1 MSHAPVPDTLHIDW
15 IPTALWPGRLGLTQ
29 APGQPGRDMAADMA
43 ALAREGTN
51 ILAPLLLDE
60 EFSRLGMNDYHAQA
74 EARSL
79 TVAPCPIQNGS
90 VPDDQTAFAAYV
102 DELMDQL
109 LDGRNLVLHCRG
121 GVGRAGLVAACLLV
135 QAGMPADAATNLV
148 RATRHPSALENA
160 AQVQFLHDFEDRLTR
175 R

>member
-1 MSHAPVPDTLHIDW
+1 MSAAPAPDTLHIDW

-29 APGQPGRDMAADMA
+29 APGQPGRDMAADMTT
-43 ALAREGTN
+43 LAREGAN
-51 ILAPLLLDE
+51 VIAPLLLDE
-60 EFSRLGMNDYHAQA
+60 EFSRLGMHDYHTQA
-74 EARSL
+74 EAQAL

-90 VPDDQTAFAAYV
+90 VPDDLPAFAAYL

-135 QAGMPADAATNLV
+135 QAGMPADAATELV